1 MKAKYLLI
9 ASALTTLPGFAQ
21 ETYEN
26 EKLTES
32 DLNGTARY
40 VGMGGAME
48 ALGADISTMQ
58 SNPAGIGLF
67 RRSQVTISGGLV
79 MQGNAPAYVKG
90 DKTNASF
97 DQVGFV
103 YAMRAGER
111 TFVNMGFNY
120 HKSKNFNFLLGAA
133 NRLNNASANKLTYQ
147 KLRNGAFDGD
157 DGAYSGFDH
166 LNVKGFKMDGSEVY
180 NYPAADYQIN
190 REHYGYIGDYDF
202 NLSANLSDAVYLGL
216 TASYKD
222 VNYRHRGIYTENL
235 VGDGRNYPVNYG
247 DIRSVDGDGIDLKLG
262 IIVRPIE
269 TSPFRFGAY
278 VQTPTWYDLT
288 MSYSNSITGSLVEG
302 GNVESYDYKIFTPW
316 KFGFSLGHT
325 VGKQLALGATYEY
338 ADYSTTKTRIID
350 GQRIDW
356 YYDDVITYSHND
368 ADMNEHTSQ
377 TLKGVSLLKLGA
389 EYKPISNLA
398 LRVGYNYESA
408 HYDDQGVKGVYDNG
422 NLVHSPGIYYTSSG
436 DYTNWKATNRF
447 TCGLGYNIDN
457 WNIDLAYQYST
468 QKGDFH
474 PFADYVDRE
483 STAEDNIGTVSEV
496 KNNRS
501 QLLLTVGYRF

>member
-26 EKLTES
+26 EKLTGS

-58 SNPAGIGLF
+58 SNPAGIGFF

-120 HKSKNFNFLLGAA
+120 YKSKNFNFLLGAA

-302 GNVESYDYKIFTPW
+302 GQRGVIRLQNLHAVEIRIFART
-316 KFGFSLGHT
+316 HRR
-325 VGKQLALGATYEY
+325 QAIGARCY
-338 ADYSTTKTRIID
+338 
-350 GQRIDW
+350 
-356 YYDDVITYSHND
+356 
-368 ADMNEHTSQ
+368 
-377 TLKGVSLLKLGA
+377 L
-389 EYKPISNLA
+389 
-398 LRVGYNYESA
+398 
-408 HYDDQGVKGVYDNG
+408 
-422 NLVHSPGIYYTSSG
+422 
-436 DYTNWKATNRF
+436 
-447 TCGLGYNIDN
+447 
-457 WNIDLAYQYST
+457 
-468 QKGDFH
+468 
-474 PFADYVDRE
+474 
-483 STAEDNIGTVSEV
+483 
-496 KNNRS
+496 
-501 QLLLTVGYRF
+501 

>member
-1 MKAKYLLI
+1 MNAKYLFI
-9 ASALTTLPGFAQ
+9 ASALTALPVFAQ

-26 EKLTES
+26 AKLVGS

-48 ALGADISTMQ
+48 ALGADISTMS

-67 RRSQVTISGGLV
+67 RRSQATVSGGLV
-79 MQGNAPAYVKG
+79 MQGSAPSWVRG

-97 DQVGFV
+97 DQIGLV
-103 YAMRAGER
+103 YAVRASDR
-111 TFVNMGFNY
+111 TFVNVGFNY
-120 HKSKNFNFLLGAA
+120 HKSKNFDFLLGAA
-133 NRLNNASANKLTYQ
+133 NGLNNASSNKLTYQ
-147 KLRNGAFDGD
+147 KIRNGAFNDD
-157 DGAYSGFDH
+157 DGAYSGADY
-166 LNVKGFKMDGSEVY
+166 LNVKGFGMEGQTIY
-180 NYPAADYQIN
+180 NYAASDYQMN

-202 NLSANLSDAVYLGL
+202 NVSVNLSDVVYLGL
-216 TASYKD
+216 TVGYKD
-222 VNYRHRGIYTENL
+222 VNYRHDGIYSEDL
-235 VGDGRNYPVNYG
+235 VGQDRTYPVYYS
-247 DIRSVDGDGIDLKLG
+247 DSRRVDGDGFDAKLG

-288 MSYSNSITGSLVEG
+288 MTYTTSITGSPTEG
-302 GNVESYDYKIFTPW
+302 GNRESYDYKVFTPW

-338 ADYSTTKTRIID
+338 SDYSTTKSRIID

-356 YYDDVITYSHND
+356 YYDDVVTYSHND
-368 ADMNEHTSQ
+368 EAMNAHTKQ
-377 TLKGVSLLKLGA
+377 TLKGVSLLKIGA
-389 EYKPISNLA
+389 EYKPIDNLA

-408 HYDDQGVKGVYDNG
+408 HYEERAVKGTYADYT
-422 NLVHSPGIYYTSSG
+422 LVHSPGIYYSSSA

-447 TCGLGYNIDN
+447 TCGVGYNVNN

-474 PFADYVDRE
+474 PFATYIDKE
-483 STAEDNIGTVSEV
+483 SKAEDCVGTVSEL

>member
-26 EKLTES
+26 EKLTGS

-58 SNPAGIGLF
+58 SNPAGIGFF

-120 HKSKNFNFLLGAA
+120 YKSKNFNFLLGAA

-222 VNYRHRGIYTENL
+222 VNYRHRGI
-235 VGDGRNYPVNYG
+235 
-247 DIRSVDGDGIDLKLG
+247 
-262 IIVRPIE
+262 
-269 TSPFRFGAY
+269 
-278 VQTPTWYDLT
+278 
-288 MSYSNSITGSLVEG
+288 
-302 GNVESYDYKIFTPW
+302 
-316 KFGFSLGHT
+316 
-325 VGKQLALGATYEY
+325 
-338 ADYSTTKTRIID
+338 
-350 GQRIDW
+350 
-356 YYDDVITYSHND
+356 
-368 ADMNEHTSQ
+368 
-377 TLKGVSLLKLGA
+377 
-389 EYKPISNLA
+389 
-398 LRVGYNYESA
+398 
-408 HYDDQGVKGVYDNG
+408 
-422 NLVHSPGIYYTSSG
+422 
-436 DYTNWKATNRF
+436 
-447 TCGLGYNIDN
+447 
-457 WNIDLAYQYST
+457 
-468 QKGDFH
+468 
-474 PFADYVDRE
+474 
-483 STAEDNIGTVSEV
+483 
-496 KNNRS
+496 
-501 QLLLTVGYRF
+501 

>member
-26 EKLTES
+26 EKLTGS

-97 DQVGFV
+97 DQMGFV

-269 TSPFRFGAY
+269 TSP
-278 VQTPTWYDLT
+278 P
-288 MSYSNSITGSLVEG
+288 
-302 GNVESYDYKIFTPW
+302 
-316 KFGFSLGHT
+316 
-325 VGKQLALGATYEY
+325 
-338 ADYSTTKTRIID
+338 ST
-350 GQRIDW
+350 
-356 YYDDVITYSHND
+356 
-368 ADMNEHTSQ
+368 
-377 TLKGVSLLKLGA
+377 
-389 EYKPISNLA
+389 
-398 LRVGYNYESA
+398 
-408 HYDDQGVKGVYDNG
+408 
-422 NLVHSPGIYYTSSG
+422 
-436 DYTNWKATNRF
+436 
-447 TCGLGYNIDN
+447 
-457 WNIDLAYQYST
+457 
-468 QKGDFH
+468 
-474 PFADYVDRE
+474 
-483 STAEDNIGTVSEV
+483 
-496 KNNRS
+496 
-501 QLLLTVGYRF
+501 

>member
-1 MKAKYLLI
+1 M
-9 ASALTTLPGFAQ
+9 ASALMALPAMAQ

-26 EKLTES
+26 EKLTGS

-48 ALGADISTMQ
+48 ALGADISTIS
-58 SNPAGIGLF
+58 SNPAGLGLF
-67 RRSQVTISGGLV
+67 RRSQVTVSGGLV
-79 MQGNAPAYVKG
+79 MQGGAPSWTTES
-90 DKTNASF
+90 KTHASF
-97 DQVGFV
+97 DQAGFV
-103 YAMRAGER
+103 YAIR
-111 TFVNMGFNY
+111 TGRSSFVNIGFNY
-120 HKSKNFNFLLGAA
+120 HKSKNFDFILGAA
-133 NRLNNASANKLTYQ
+133 NSLNNASSNKLTYQ
-147 KLRNGAFDGD
+147 KMRNGAFDED
-157 DGAYSGFDH
+157 DGAYSGADY
-166 LNVKGFKMDGSEVY
+166 LNVKGFGMEGQEVY
-180 NYPAADYQIN
+180 NYAASGYAID

-202 NLSANLSDAVYLGL
+202 NVSGNINDAVYLGL
-216 TASYKD
+216 TVGFKD
-222 VNYRHRGIYTENL
+222 VNYRHRGIYTEQL
-235 VGDGRNYPVNYG
+235 VGENRDYPVSYG
-247 DIRSVDGDGIDLKLG
+247 DYRTVDGEGFDLKLG

-288 MSYSNSITGSLVEG
+288 LGYNAAITGAPTETS
-302 GNVESYDYKIFTPW
+302 NWESYDYKIFTPW

-325 VGKQLALGATYEY
+325 IGQQLALGATYEY
-338 ADYSTTKTRIID
+338 SDYSTVKSRIID
-350 GQRIDW
+350 GERLDY

-368 ADMNEHTSQ
+368 EDMNAHTSQ

-389 EYKPISNLA
+389 EYKPVSNLA

-408 HYDDQGVKGVYDNG
+408 HYDEQAAKGVYNDG
-422 NLVHSPGIYYTSSG
+422 SLVHSPGVFYSSNA

-447 TCGLGYNIDN
+447 TCGVGYNVNN
-457 WNIDLAYQYST
+457 WNIDLAYQYSA

-474 PFADYVDRE
+474 PFADYEDHE
-483 STAEDNIGTVSEV
+483 SAAEDNIGTVSEV